1 MVMNKQEVIEKLK
14 SEARYHCGEK
24 ECYKYGCTKNIELDI
39 AIDIVNQIDELK
51 KPVIPQFVADWIER
65 HKRNAPFL
73 KYLFTNNQ
81 DEELQNWLA
90 TDTNQE
96 TMALAQIYGYEIEK
110 EKLYTARL
118 RIVTDTVFGDF
129 GYVNKEVDEVF
140 INDSVNSSKYKTHFT
155 QSELEEME
163 LWDNPAFEIKEV
175 K

>member
-1 MVMNKQEVIEKLK
+1 MNKQEVIEKLK
-14 SEARYHCGEK
+14 SEARHHCGEK

-65 HKRNAPFL
+65 HKRNVSSL
-73 KYLFTNNQ
+73 KYLFTDNQ
-81 DEELQNWLA
+81 DKELQNWLM

-96 TMALAQIYGYEIEK
+96 LMALAWIYGYEVKK

-118 RIVTDTVFGDF
+118 KIMKNTES
-129 GYVNKEVDEVF
+129 GYVNKSATEFF
-140 INDSVNSSKYKTHFT
+140 ISDSTNSSEYKTRFT

-175 K
+175 KK